1 MDDASITELQ
11 HKEVLYHKM
20 VGLYPKDPVYLR
32 RLVELQLQQGNE
44 KQALEHM
51 RQLERLYKQEG
62 YSNSAQSLK
71 ELRRSFSDVH
81 DTHSNTCH
89 PFLSG
94 IKPEAI
100 QILMRN
106 AKRIFLNDGEILI
119 QQGDSDDSMY
129 IVLSGSFAVLVLYHK
144 QKNPSLVHML
154 QEGAIVGEMAFLE
167 GSERSASVIAN
178 EKSSVLKL
186 SSKRVLQCLLK
197 FPDVGDYLRQ
207 ESTFRKHLTA
217 ITSNATLAKLPED
230 AKTTLASHAEII
242 HYPPFTVVSRASKK
256 TNWVGIMVS
265 GLIRT
270 VAEDNIGNSYI
281 LEPVKPSDTIA
292 EMTALQDEVSTSDMI
307 TVNDSSVLQ
316 IPMDKFRS
324 VMKDNPSVRN
334 RLIENHSKRISDTMT
349 YINNHNK

>member
-32 RLVELQLQQGNE
+32 RLVELQLQQGKE

-51 RQLERLYKQEG
+51 RQLERLYKKEG
-62 YSNSAQSLK
+62 YEHSAQSLK

-100 QILMRN
+100 QMLMRD
-106 AKRIFLNDGEILI
+106 AKRIFLNEGETLI
-119 QQGDSDDSMY
+119 QQGDSDDNMY
-129 IVLSGSFAVLVLYHK
+129 LVLSGGLAVLVLYHK
-144 QKNPSLVHML
+144 ESNPTLVHIL
-154 QEGAIVGEMAFLE
+154 KEGAIVGEIAFLE
-167 GSERSASVIAN
+167 GSQRSASVIAN

-207 ESTFRKHLTA
+207 ESMFRKHLTA
-217 ITSNATLAKLPED
+217 IACNTTLAKLPEE
-230 AKTTLASHAEII
+230 AKATLASYAEII
-242 HYPPFTVVSRASKK
+242 HYPPFTVVSQAAKNPPGSAS
-256 TNWVGIMVS
+256 WFQV
-265 GLIRT
+265 
-270 VAEDNIGNSYI
+270 
-281 LEPVKPSDTIA
+281 
-292 EMTALQDEVSTSDMI
+292 
-307 TVNDSSVLQ
+307 
-316 IPMDKFRS
+316 
-324 VMKDNPSVRN
+324 
-334 RLIENHSKRISDTMT
+334 
-349 YINNHNK
+349 